1 MVYDEFARNVP
12 GFKPLTDRE
21 LLSILPKNT
30 QFEAPASSQAGPAA
44 PGSAAQAA
52 AIPPAPQLSTSDEC
66 LAILE
71 EVYSKVEPFVANCST
86 LPDRPHMVNLR
97 SLVEDLALAR
107 TSKEA
112 SHIVIL
118 INKAVEALLEGLTPH
133 ISQPVETE
141 SLAR

>member
-44 PGSAAQAA
+44 PSAAQAA
-52 AIPPAPQLSTSDEC
+52 VPPAPQLSTSDEC

-133 ISQPVETE
+133 LNQPVETE